1 MPRKSA
7 LNGLYAL
14 TDTRLSGMSHYETAA
29 ALLEGGARII
39 QLRDKGI
46 TPLELYETA
55 RRIAA
60 LCRGFGALFI
70 VNDRADIA
78 VASGADGVHL
88 GQDDLPLEL
97 ARRVCGPSLIIGIST
112 HTIEQAI
119 EAERGGADYIGFGP
133 IFGTATK
140 DTGYTPRGLSMLAKV
155 RAAVK
160 IPVAAIGGITA
171 GNAGDVL
178 RAGADMLAVASAV
191 QIGGDVEVATGRF
204 VEIIGQ
210 SLVPLFSRQRDAA
223 VVTMKLANRSRDE
236 LP

>member
-1 MPRKSA
+1 MLCKSA

-14 TDTRLSGMSHYETAA
+14 TDTRLSGLSHYETAL
-29 ALLEGGARII
+29 ALLEGGVRII

-55 RRIAA
+55 CRIAG
-60 LCRGFGALFI
+60 LCRRFGALFI

-97 ARRVCGPSLIIGIST
+97 ARKVCGANFIIGIST
-112 HTIEQAI
+112 HTVDQAI

-133 IFGTATK
+133 IFGTSTK
-140 DTGYTPRGLSMLAKV
+140 DTGYTPRGLSMLAEV

-171 GNAGDVL
+171 DNAGEVL

-191 QIGGDVEVATGRF
+191 QAGGDVAGAARRF
-204 VEIIGQ
+204 VEIIRQ
-210 SLVPLFSRQRDAA
+210 SLVPLFPRQRDAA
-223 VVTMKLANRSRDE
+223 VVTMKLVNRLRDE
-236 LP
+236 LL